1 MSLSQ
6 EKIRAIAAECV
17 AVADDE
23 LHQQFLQYMG
33 MAPQDFVALSDQSQQ
48 EAVAQASA
56 TAKRLA
62 VVRAPEFIE
71 WFGKSQLVDEHG
83 EPMVFYHGTNNGGFT
98 EFDRKWSM
106 KVRRQ
111 SMDTVGIWF
120 SDNPGPDGA
129 GKYVA
134 QEGACIIPVYLRAEK
149 TKHYDL
155 FEDFLRDMHEAEG
168 RRFED
173 QHPPGLGSPEGLRA
187 KLKAEGY
194 DSISFSGNGVRE
206 LYQKVEEAKA
216 KVGVLRAEHEAA
228 YLRYE
233 SEGKR
238 MPLEEVKAHDA
249 KIAALVEQQNRVYKE
264 INRLGNCA
272 EFDGQLCVVVLEP
285 DQIRSALGDCPLFGP
300 KTPKIEYG
308 YDQGNEREC
317 VGMDH

>member
-6 EKIRAIAAECV
+6 EKIRSIAAECV

-71 WFGKSQLVDEHG
+71 WFGKSKLVDENG
-83 EPMVFYHGTNNGGFT
+83 EPMVFYHGTFQGGFT
-98 EFDRKWSM
+98 EFDRRWSLN
-106 KVRRQ
+106 VRRE

-129 GKYVA
+129 GRYVGG
-134 QEGACIIPVYLRAEK
+134 EGACLIPVYLRAEK

-155 FEDFLRDMHEAEG
+155 FDDFLREMHEAEG

-173 QHPPGLGSPEGLRA
+173 QHVPGLGSTEGLRA
-187 KLKAEGY
+187 KLKAQGY
-194 DSISFSGNGVRE
+194 DSISFTGNGVRE
-206 LYQKVEEAKA
+206 LYKKVEETKA
-216 KVGVLRAEHEAA
+216 QFEALRKEFDEAYKGYKEQGV
-228 YLRYE
+228 
-233 SEGKR
+233 R
-238 MPLEEVKAHDA
+238 MPADEHRSRDA
-249 KIAALVEQQNRVYKE
+249 AIHALMKQRDNLMKE
-264 INRLGNCA
+264 IHRLGNST
-272 EFDGQLCVVVLEP
+272 EFDGQVCVVVLEP
-285 DQIRSALGDCPLFGP
+285 EQIRSALGDCPPFGP
-300 KTPKIEYG
+300 KTPENAAELVQEAQQEG
-308 YDQGNEREC
+308 M
-317 VGMDH
+317 GMDR